1 MLFLKKIHKL
11 MLLLVVKLFS
21 LRIKLGRRNKVKF
34 VNRKNKLMLLVKL
47 MKIMILKMLR
57 LINVVFLLELM
68 FLNIFLM

>member
-1 MLFLKKIHKL
+1 MLFLKKIYKL
-11 MLLLVVKLFS
+11 MLLLVVKLFN

-34 VNRKNKLMLLVKL
+34 VNRKNKLLLLVKL
-47 MKIMILKMLR
+47 MKIMTLKMLR